1 MAARWLSEMLGRRV
15 GLIDSFPS
23 WTIRFKET
31 KGSEATPNRE
41 KNRLLLLK

>member
-31 KGSEATPNRE
+31 KGSEANTQQR
-41 KNRLLLLK
+41 KKTGCC